1 MEKMTERKD
10 IADLSGNDE
19 TPALAQTGSEV
30 IVAMCVG
37 NLTRR
42 KTNLTI
48 AMRSSYLPHLRK
60 YWPSTIAGTGSWA
73 KASRVETVCI
83 STAFSE

>member
-1 MEKMTERKD
+1 MGKMTERKD
-10 IADLSGNDE
+10 IADHLGNDE
-19 TPALAQTGSEV
+19 TRAPAQTGSEV

-37 NLTRR
+37 NLTCR

-48 AMRSSYLPHLRK
+48 AMRSSYLHHLRK

-73 KASRVETVCI
+73 KALRVETVCI
-83 STAFSE
+83 STAFSQ